1 MAVGESA
8 PIRNPG
14 TEGAE
19 EKDDHSPSSGRPVLD
34 AVRSSQ
40 GRTSVD
46 CVYLMSR
53 HKTLVLVVLFA
64 LGYVSLE
71 QTAGQVQ
78 GSDNR
83 QNMVH
88 GTVVNAVTHEPVGR
102 ALVYSS
108 DNRFATLTDGEGH
121 FQFTLPEANMDMGT
135 DSVFQIQP
143 REVSSLGS
151 VSGPSWLMARKP
163 GFLDDP
169 NESPQA
175 EPYPGKDLTIS
186 LMPEA
191 LIQGRVLVS
200 ASDLAAGI
208 DVEIF
213 ARQVQDGTLR
223 WTPRGSTRSN
233 SNGEFRFAELLP
245 GAYKLVTHEWM
256 DNDPADTVPGSQLY
270 GFPPLYYP
278 GVADFSAASTIQ
290 LTAGQTFQA
299 DISLLRQPYYPVRI
313 PVTNAELNG
322 EMPIV
327 VSVHGQRGPG
337 YSLAYDAGKKM
348 IVGLLP
354 NGNYLVGAE
363 TFGPNSSTG
372 VLHIAVAGVPV
383 EGPMMVLSRNSS
395 IILNVK
401 EEFSETHWTGSA
413 SWSDGRRTFSLH
425 GPRLYLQVSAE
436 AADDFQPQPGVTIR
450 PPMGANDD
458 SLVME
463 NIPPGRYWLRLSSS
477 RGYVAS
483 ASAGG
488 VDLLYQPLV
497 VGPGST
503 EPIEI
508 TMRDDSAEIEGT
520 VAGVTAQPAMTE
532 AMVYSRRSSPR
543 AWVYC
548 VPLPDSPGQFTQLT
562 VSDEGKFQ
570 SQTMAPG
577 VYRLLPFK
585 SPQPDL
591 PYRDAEA
598 MRAYDAKGQ
607 VVHLSAGQKTSV
619 HVQIISHNE

>member
-1 MAVGESA
+1 
-8 PIRNPG
+8 
-14 TEGAE
+14 
-19 EKDDHSPSSGRPVLD
+19 
-34 AVRSSQ
+34 
-40 GRTSVD
+40 
-46 CVYLMSR
+46 MSR
-53 HKTLVLVVLFA
+53 HKTLILVVLFT
-64 LGYVSLE
+64 LGYVSAE
-71 QTAGQVQ
+71 QASGQVH

-83 QNMVH
+83 QNIVH

-121 FQFTLPEANMDMGT
+121 FQFTVPEANMDMGT
-135 DSVFQIQP
+135 DSVFQSQP
-143 REVSSLGS
+143 REVSSLRS
-151 VSGPSWLMARKP
+151 VSGPFWVMARKP

-169 NESPQA
+169 NESAQVEA
-175 EPYPGKDLTIS
+175 YPGKDLTIS

-191 LIQGRVLVS
+191 LIKGRVIVS
-200 ASDLAAGI
+200 ASDLAVGI
-208 DVEIF
+208 HVQIF

-223 WTPRGSTRSN
+223 WMPRGSLQAN

-245 GAYKLVTHEWM
+245 GAYKVVTHELM

-270 GFPPLYYP
+270 GFPPVYYP

-313 PVTNAELNG
+313 PVANAELNG
-322 EMPIV
+322 AMPIV
-327 VSVHGQRGPG
+327 VSIHGQRGPG
-337 YSLAYDAGKKM
+337 YSLGYNAGKNR
-348 IVGLLP
+348 IEGLLP
-354 NGNYLVGAE
+354 NGNYLIGAE

-372 VLHIAVAGVPV
+372 VLNIAVAGVPV
-383 EGPMMVLSRNSS
+383 EGPSMVLSRNSS
-395 IILNVK
+395 IILHVK
-401 EEFSETHWTGSA
+401 EEFSETNWTGSA
-413 SWSDGRRTFSLH
+413 SWSDGKRTFSLH

-436 AADDFQPQPGVTIR
+436 AADDFQPQHGVTIR
-450 PPMGANDD
+450 PPIRPNDD
-458 SLVME
+458 SLVIE
-463 NIPPGRYWLRLSSS
+463 NIPPGRYWLKLRSS
-477 RGYVAS
+477 RGYVAA
-483 ASAGG
+483 ASVGG
-488 VDLLYQPLV
+488 VDLLSHPLV

-532 AMVYSRRSSPR
+532 GMVSKLSSPR

-548 VPLPDSPGQFTQLT
+548 VPLLDSPGQFTQLA

-577 VYRLLPFK
+577 IYRLLAFK
-585 SPQPDL
+585 SPQPNL

-598 MRAYDAKGQ
+598 MRAYDAQGQ

-619 HVQIISHNE
+619 YAQIISNNE

>member
-1 MAVGESA
+1 
-8 PIRNPG
+8 
-14 TEGAE
+14 
-19 EKDDHSPSSGRPVLD
+19 
-34 AVRSSQ
+34 
-40 GRTSVD
+40 VD
-46 CVYLMSR
+46 YACLMSR
-53 HKTLVLVVLFA
+53 HKTLVAVVLLA
-64 LGYVSLE
+64 LGDVSAE
-71 QTAGQVQ
+71 QASGQMQ
-78 GSDNR
+78 ASDNL
-83 QNMVH
+83 QNIVH
-88 GTVVNAVTHEPVGR
+88 GTVLNAVTHEPVGR

-108 DNRFATLTDGEGH
+108 DNRLATLTDGEGH
-121 FQFTLPEANMDMGT
+121 FQFTVPEANMDMGT

-143 REVSSLGS
+143 REATSFLS
-151 VSGPSWLMARKP
+151 VSGPSWLSARKP

-169 NESPQA
+169 NESAQVEA
-175 EPYPGKDLTIS
+175 YPGKDLTIS

-191 LIQGRVLVS
+191 LIKGRVIVS
-200 ASDLAAGI
+200 ASDLAEGI
-208 DVEIF
+208 NVQIF
-213 ARQVQDGTLR
+213 ASQVQDGILR
-223 WTPRGSTRSN
+223 WMPRGSTQAN

-245 GAYKLVTHEWM
+245 GAYKLVTHELM

-270 GFPPLYYP
+270 GFPPVYYP

-322 EMPIV
+322 ALPIV

-337 YSLAYDAGKKM
+337 YSLGYNAGEKR
-348 IVGLLP
+348 IEGLLP

-363 TFGPNSSTG
+363 TFGSNSSTG
-372 VLHIAVAGVPV
+372 VLNIAVAGVPV
-383 EGPMMVLSRNSS
+383 EGPSMVLSRNGS

-401 EEFSETHWTGSA
+401 EEFSATNWTGSA
-413 SWSDGRRTFSLH
+413 SWSDGKRTFSLH
-425 GPRLYLQVSAE
+425 GPRLYLQVRAE
-436 AADDFQPQPGVTIR
+436 AEDDFQPHPDVTIR
-450 PPMGANDD
+450 PPVGPNDD
-458 SLVME
+458 SLVID

-477 RGYVAS
+477 RGYVAA
-483 ASAGG
+483 ASVGG

-497 VGPGST
+497 VGPGPT
-503 EPIEI
+503 GPIEI

-532 AMVYSRRSSPR
+532 ETVSRLSSPL

-548 VPLPDSPGQFTQLT
+548 VPLTDSPGQFTGLD
-562 VSDEGKFQ
+562 VSDEGRFQ

-577 VYRLLPFK
+577 IYRLLAFK
-585 SPQPDL
+585 SPQPNL

-607 VVHLSAGQKTSV
+607 VVHLSVGQKTSV
-619 HVQIISHNE
+619 YVQVISNNE